1 MPPDP
6 PQGRVL
12 PILRLGVKLS
22 CPPVQNL
29 NEPPDHYATIV
40 VSDNMGLVDFATGLV
55 YSVLQ
60 PSEVFGETNIYRRN
74 LINAHE
80 SKILFGQVEMTFGL
94 VHVNAR

>member
-1 MPPDP
+1 
-6 PQGRVL
+6 
-12 PILRLGVKLS
+12 
-22 CPPVQNL
+22 
-29 NEPPDHYATIV
+29 
-40 VSDNMGLVDFATGLV
+40 MGLVDFATGLV

>member
-1 MPPDP
+1 M
-6 PQGRVL
+6 QR
-12 PILRLGVKLS
+12 KF
-22 CPPVQNL
+22 
-29 NEPPDHYATIV
+29 
-40 VSDNMGLVDFATGLV
+40 VSDNMGPVDFATGLV

-94 VHVNAR
+94 VHVNTR

>member
-1 MPPDP
+1 MVR
-6 PQGRVL
+6 GKCSHR
-12 PILRLGVKLS
+12 
-22 CPPVQNL
+22 
-29 NEPPDHYATIV
+29 YATIV
-40 VSDNMGLVDFATGLV
+40 VSDNLGLVDFATGLV